1 MDIRDLMPWVAPRGA
16 EPVAGSE
23 HPLRTLQDELNRVF
37 DSLVRTIPGAGAAA
51 AVAPF
56 LGEGPRVDVAETE
69 TEVKVSAE
77 LPGLEEKDIEVSLS
91 GDLLTIKGEKKAEAE
106 QRLLN
111 YHVSERVFGAFSRSI
126 PLPAGVDA
134 DAVTAAFRNGVLTIT
149 VPKTQEAVKEAKRIA
164 VKAD

>member
-16 EPVAGSE
+16 EPLASGE

-51 AVAPF
+51 AVAQF
-56 LGEGPRVDVAETE
+56 LGEGPRIDVVEAETE
-69 TEVKVSAE
+69 VRVSAE

-91 GDLLTIKGEKKAEAE
+91 GDLLTIKGEKKADVE
-106 QRLLN
+106 QQLLN
-111 YHVSERVFGAFSRSI
+111 YHVNERVFGAFSRSI
-126 PLPAGVDA
+126 PLPAGIDA